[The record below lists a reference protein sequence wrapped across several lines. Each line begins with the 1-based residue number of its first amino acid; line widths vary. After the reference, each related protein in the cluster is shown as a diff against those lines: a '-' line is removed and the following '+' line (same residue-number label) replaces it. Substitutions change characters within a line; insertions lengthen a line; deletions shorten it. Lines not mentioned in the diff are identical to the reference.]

1 MQNVREP
8 VICEH
13 CGQQYEYDSRRHC
26 WKCDDPACPGCLPDD
41 LDDPL
46 CPECCFGPLPAHIE
60 PMLARQGSMP
70 ADLEPW
76 AFEYKWDGIRAL
88 CYLQSGKIR
97 LESRNLR
104 DITAIY
110 PDLTKPS
117 EAMRKIDAV
126 FDGEILAFDS
136 NGRPDF
142 RRLQHRMHVSPRKA
156 SRLVS
161 ETPVSY
167 YIFDLLWFEG
177 QSLIDESYHQ
187 RRTLLESLKLSHDRW
202 QVPATHPRE
211 GPAMLRVARKW
222 GLEGVMAKRRDSPY
236 RPGTR
241 SRDWLK
247 IKIVQR
253 QEFVVGGWEPRTGN
267 DRQVGALLLGY
278 YDPNSLGLEY
288 AGRVGTGF
296 DARMHEIL
304 VPLLVARERKE
315 SPFSEDIAERG
326 TRFLDPK
333 LVADVEYRRWPSGG
347 HLQQASFMGLRD
359 DVPARNVVIERGER
373 SR

>member
-1 MQNVREP
+1 MTRAHDAAANAHTDRVLADPKRRRQRQMDHP
-8 VICEH
+8 LSAVILMAM
-13 CGQQYEYDSRRHC
+13 GRPPPRPS
-26 WKCDDPACPGCLPDD
+26 PARAEGEWSAAGYPNRPD
-41 LDDPL
+41 
-46 CPECCFGPLPAHIE
+46 FGNP
-60 PMLARQGSMP
+60 
-70 ADLEPW
+70 
-76 AFEYKWDGIRAL
+76 DG
-88 CYLQSGKIR
+88 G
-97 LESRNLR
+97 
-104 DITAIY
+104 T
-110 PDLTKPS
+110 DLTKPS

-136 NGRPDF
+136 KGRPDF
-142 RRLQHRMHVSPRKA
+142 RRLQHRMHVSPRRA

-161 ETPVSY
+161 EIPARY
-167 YIFDLLWFEG
+167 YVFDLLWLEG
-177 QSLIDESYHQ
+177 RSLLDESYFQ
-187 RRTLLESLKLSHDRW
+187 RRRLLESLELSHDRW

-247 IKIVQR
+247 IKIVKR
-253 QEFVVGGWEPRTGN
+253 QEFVVGGWEPRAGN

-278 YDPNSLGLEY
+278 YDPDTLGLRY

-296 DARMHEIL
+296 DAHMHEML

-315 SPFSEDIAERG
+315 SPFSEDISERG

-333 LVADVEYRRWPSGG
+333 LVADVEYRRWPLDG

-359 DVPARNVVIERGER
+359 DVAARNVVIERGGR
-373 SR
+373 RT